1 MARIGQKWSEMNR
14 NEQKWTFLDL
24 NGVPGLPPAP
34 PGGPPAGAPGGVPGG
49 APAGATMSWTLK
61 AENWELKTI
70 NHDDMK
76 LRTKDSE

>member
-1 MARIGQKWSEMNR
+1 MGCR
-14 NEQKWTFLDL
+14 
-24 NGVPGLPPAP
+24 VCPLPPP
-34 PGGPPAGAPGGVPGG
+34 LLEVPLQVPHGGVPGG

-76 LRTKDSE
+76 LRTKDSEYSDAKLRTDD

>member
-1 MARIGQKWSEMNR
+1 MGCR
-14 NEQKWTFLDL
+14 
-24 NGVPGLPPAP
+24 VCPLPPP
-34 PGGPPAGAPGGVPGG
+34 PGGVPGG

-76 LRTKDSE
+76 LRTEDSESSDAKLRTVD